1 MQSSVATK
9 KQFKRPGARVRA
21 SFTLS
26 ITGNTRSIHWY
37 DASWFDHRMKKRQM
51 QSYILEKA
59 VMLENVNISFHVTG
73 EEIEAE
79 CSARFQ
85 LTFVPGLGENIC
97 RKEKLK
103 RSYPPDDIR
112 RLRAVKKMLGD
123 S

>member
-1 MQSSVATK
+1 MQ
-9 KQFKRPGARVRA
+9 QLCG
-21 SFTLS
+21 
-26 ITGNTRSIHWY
+26 
-37 DASWFDHRMKKRQM
+37 QM

-85 LTFVPGLGENIC
+85 LTFVPGLGKNIC

>member
-1 MQSSVATK
+1 MSDYI
-9 KQFKRPGARVRA
+9 VRA
-21 SFTLS
+21 TAANSQIRAF
-26 ITGNTRSIHWY
+26 
-37 DASWFDHRMKKRQM
+37 AQM

-85 LTFVPGLGENIC
+85 LTFVPGLGKNIC

>member
-1 MQSSVATK
+1 
-9 KQFKRPGARVRA
+9 
-21 SFTLS
+21 
-26 ITGNTRSIHWY
+26 
-37 DASWFDHRMKKRQM
+37 MKKIMIASDIHGSAYYCRQLLER
-51 QSYILEKA
+51 YKEEKA

-85 LTFVPGLGENIC
+85 LTFVPGLGKNIC

>member
-21 SFTLS
+21 SFTL
-26 ITGNTRSIHWY
+26 
-37 DASWFDHRMKKRQM
+37 
-51 QSYILEKA
+51 
-59 VMLENVNISFHVTG
+59 ENVNIYFHVTG

-85 LTFVPGLGENIC
+85 LTFVPGLGKNIC